1 MKPKFQGTPVKLVGN
16 TLNVGDCA
24 PVVKLKTK
32 DLAVFEVGGKKDKI
46 QLINVVP
53 SLDTPVCVKQAKEF
67 NAKAASLSNVELSLV
82 SVDLPFAQGRFCST
96 ESVNNLNVLSD
107 FVEKEFGQKYGVL
120 IGDSPLEGLLTRAVF
135 VVGTCGKV
143 LYKQVCEEIT
153 NEPNYQEI
161 LEFLK
166 NI

>member
-1 MKPKFQGTPVKLVGN
+1 MNPKFQGTPVKLVG
-16 TLNVGDCA
+16 TLNVGDHA

-32 DLAVFEVGGKKDKI
+32 DLAVFEVGGKKDKV

-67 NAKAASLSNVELSLV
+67 NAKASSLSNVEV
-82 SVDLPFAQGRFCST
+82 SVVSLDLPFAQGRFCST
-96 ESVNNLNVLSD
+96 EGVSNLHVLSD
-107 FVEKEFGQKYGVL
+107 FVNKEFGQKYGVL

-161 LEFLK
+161 LEFVK